1 MKRIPLSFP
10 FQPDS
15 PPTPCWYGVPT
26 LCVSFSDNPASLC
39 KVCSESPMPVVCVEN
54 AYRVEG
60 EDGFCNQFV
69 LRRARN
75 LYLNTNDI
83 REITYTLLVYMYGYS
98 GHM

>member
-1 MKRIPLSFP
+1 
-10 FQPDS
+10 
-15 PPTPCWYGVPT
+15 
-26 LCVSFSDNPASLC
+26 
-39 KVCSESPMPVVCVEN
+39 MPVVCVEN

-83 REITYTLLVYMYGYS
+83 REITFTLLVYMYSYS